1 VTVYVDEPD
10 LEKVRKGEP
19 VLITWDAMSG
29 RQWKGTVD
37 RLPTQVVPLG
47 TRQVGEVGCVIENP
61 DRDLLPNANI
71 TADIESTEVPNALA
85 LPKEAIR
92 RQGPEIGVYLL
103 QGDHITWRKIGLG
116 VSSYT
121 KSQVV
126 SGLNEGD
133 AVALPTE
140 KPLKNGSRVAPVFP

>member
-1 VTVYVDEPD
+1 
-10 LEKVRKGEP
+10 
-19 VLITWDAMSG
+19 
-29 RQWKGTVD
+29 
-37 RLPTQVVPLG
+37 VPLG
-47 TRQVGEVGCVIENP
+47 SRQVGEVGCIIENP

-71 TADIESTEVPNALA
+71 TADIQATEALNALA

-92 RQGPEIGVYLL
+92 RQGSETGVFLL
-103 QGDHITWRKIGLG
+103 RGDRVDWRKVSLG

-121 KSQVV
+121 RSQVL

-140 KPLKNGSRVAPVFP
+140 KALKNGTRVEPVFP